1 MNKLKIIF
9 IAIFCLMTLKANAEA
24 VTVGR
29 VLAIVNNEAVTL
41 SDYKK
46 YILQTGSSAS
56 PETIDENLLK
66 KLIDDKI
73 ILIEAKKN
81 GIFATEAEIS
91 RTIKEFKQNN
101 NFSDEELK
109 KRLAESGLT
118 ITDYEVL
125 LRENLINLK
134 FMDRELDSKIIVTDK
149 EINAY
154 YKKNLKLF
162 IDRPERM
169 LVKAIFMRFSVNP
182 TLTEITDL
190 KIKSL
195 KIISEIKKGE
205 PFEKMIDLYADEPL
219 KSQEGLLG
227 EFESG
232 ALITELDQ
240 ALSSLKEGEVSAPV
254 WVKNGVYILKMS
266 SKIKAA
272 YIPLNQ
278 AREQIY
284 AALYQQK
291 REIKFNEWLK
301 LLWEKSSVT
310 IKK

>member
-9 IAIFCLMTLKANAEA
+9 ISIFCLITLKVNTEA
-24 VTVGR
+24 ITVGR

-41 SDYKK
+41 SDYKR

-73 ILIEAKKN
+73 IQIEAKKN

-91 RTIKEFKQNN
+91 QTIKEFKQNN
-101 NFSDEELK
+101 NLSDEEFK
-109 KRLAESGLT
+109 KRLAETGMTMSE
-118 ITDYEVL
+118 YEVL
-125 LRENLINLK
+125 LRDNLINLK
-134 FMDRELDSKIIVTDK
+134 FVDRELNSKIIITDK
-149 EINAY
+149 EIAEY
-154 YKKNLKLF
+154 YKNNLKRF
-162 IDRPERM
+162 IDRPEQM
-169 LVKAIFMRFSVNP
+169 LVKAIFMKFSVNP

-195 KIISEIKKGE
+195 KIMSEIKKGE
-205 PFEKMIDLYADEPL
+205 LFEKMIDLYADEPL
-219 KSQEGLLG
+219 KSREGLLG

-240 ALSSLKEGEVSAPV
+240 ALSPLKEGEVSAPV
-254 WVKNGVYILKMS
+254 WVKEGFYILKMI
-266 SKIKAA
+266 SKTKAV
-272 YIPLNQ
+272 YIPLSQ
-278 AREQIY
+278 TREQIY
-284 AALYQQK
+284 TLLNQQK
-291 REIKFNEWLK
+291 RENKFNEWLK
-301 LLWEKSSVT
+301 LLWEKASVT